1 MALAEL
7 YPLVNSLQLP
17 TWLSQKSTA
26 YGVVPLSKF
35 PVFAPHKSS
44 MPHPRIADE
53 LRIQC

>member
-44 MPHPRIADE
+44 MRHPRIADE